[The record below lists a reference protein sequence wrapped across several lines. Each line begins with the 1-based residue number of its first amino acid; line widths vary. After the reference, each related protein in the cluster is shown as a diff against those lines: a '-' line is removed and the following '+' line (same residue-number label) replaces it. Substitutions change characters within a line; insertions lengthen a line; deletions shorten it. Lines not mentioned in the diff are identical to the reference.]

1 MKKQYTAEFKAQVVK
16 EFLRERKTL
25 SQLAAEYGVHQTVI
39 ADWRDIVLKG
49 LPGLF
54 EKGRSDLDVERLSH
68 DRQLRAYSSWGAVCR
83 DREAGYPS
91 QLVEKESWHPR

>member
-39 ADWRDIVLKG
+39 ADWRDIALKG

-54 EKGRSDLDVERLSH
+54 EKGRSDLEAERGVH
-68 DRQLRAYSSWGAVCR
+68 DRQLGELYGEIGRLATQVSWLKKKAGIR
-83 DREAGYPS
+83 DE
-91 QLVEKESWHPR
+91 

>member
-1 MKKQYTAEFKAQVVK
+1 MKKQYTPEFKAEVVK

-54 EKGRSDLDVERLSH
+54 EKGRSDLEVERLSH
-68 DRQLRAYSSWGAVCR
+68 DRQLGGLYAEIGRLATQVSW
-83 DREAGYPS
+83 
-91 QLVEKESWHPR
+91 LKKESWHPR

>member
-1 MKKQYTAEFKAQVVK
+1 MKKQYTSEFKAQVVK

-25 SQLAAEYGVHQTVI
+25 SQLASEHGVHQTVI

-54 EKGRSDLDVERLSH
+54 EKGRSDLDSERAMHEKQTAELYVEIGKMVTQVAWLKKK
-68 DRQLRAYSSWGAVCR
+68 AGIR
-83 DREAGYPS
+83 DE
-91 QLVEKESWHPR
+91 